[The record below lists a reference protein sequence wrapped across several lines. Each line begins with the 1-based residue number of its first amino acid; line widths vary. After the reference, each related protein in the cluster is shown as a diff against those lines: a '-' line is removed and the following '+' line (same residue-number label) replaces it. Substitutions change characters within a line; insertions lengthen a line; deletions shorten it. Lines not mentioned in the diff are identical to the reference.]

1 MTPRRLI
8 SIALTLGLTALIAW
22 GALRAVPPIP
32 KLFDQQDKLEHILA
46 FGALTLWLI
55 VMFGPRNMIFCAA
68 FAAAGAVALEL
79 SQHFFAT
86 GREGSFFDGL
96 ASLTGIVLAVVFVKT
111 VRYLIR
117 SKGQDCRSE
126 FG

>member
-55 VMFGPRNMIFCAA
+55 AMFGPRNWLLCAG

-79 SQHFFAT
+79 SQHFFAA
-86 GREGSFFDGL
+86 GREGSFYDGI
-96 ASLTGIVLAVVFVKT
+96 ASLIGIVLAVVFV
-111 VRYLIR
+111 R
-117 SKGQDCRSE
+117 SMRHAIERKRALAAS
-126 FG
+126 